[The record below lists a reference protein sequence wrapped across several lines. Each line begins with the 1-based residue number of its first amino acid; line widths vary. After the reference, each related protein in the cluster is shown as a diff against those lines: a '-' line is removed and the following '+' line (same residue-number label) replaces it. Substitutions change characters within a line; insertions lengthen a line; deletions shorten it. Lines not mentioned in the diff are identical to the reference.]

1 MQNNDYKLPALI
13 LGLCI
18 VAAFS
23 VFAYSFYSARQLDN
37 YLSVTGSATKMITSD
52 SSKWVLNFNRV
63 VETQNLKS
71 GYTQMAK
78 DSGIVTKF
86 LKDNG
91 VVDAQMTVSPVYM
104 NMNYY
109 YDKGASAPKEYTLN
123 QNVEINS
130 TDIAK
135 ITELSKN
142 LQPIID
148 QGVLVSTQGVEYY
161 YTKLSDLRIE
171 MLPNAMKDAQARAS
185 AIAESGGKKV
195 SSLKSASMGV
205 VQVMSAN
212 SIDVNDYGSYD
223 TSKIEKQVMVTVRAS
238 YNLK

>member
-1 MQNNDYKLPALI
+1 MQNNYKLPALI

-23 VFAYSFYSARQLDN
+23 VFAYSFYSAKQLDN
-37 YLSVTGSATKMITSD
+37 YLSVTGSATKKITSD
-52 SSKWVLNFNRV
+52 SAKWVLNFNRV
-63 VETQNLKS
+63 VEIQNVKS

-78 DSGIVTKF
+78 DTAVVTKF

-91 VVDAQMTVSPVYM
+91 ITDEQMTISPVFM

-130 TDIAK
+130 PDVNK

-142 LQPIID
+142 TQGIVD
-148 QGVLVSTQGVEYY
+148 QGVLLSTQGVEYY
-161 YTKLSDLRIE
+161 YTKLSDLRVTL
-171 MLPNAMKDAQARAS
+171 LPDAMKDAHARAT

-212 SIDVNDYGSYD
+212 SIDVSDYGSYD

>member
-1 MQNNDYKLPALI
+1 MTNDYKFPALI

-23 VFAYSFYSARQLDN
+23 VFAYSFYSAKQLDN
-37 YLSVTGSATKMITSD
+37 YLSVTGSATKKITSD
-52 SSKWVLNFNRV
+52 SAKWILNFNRV
-63 VETQNLKS
+63 VEIQNIKS

-78 DSGIVTKF
+78 DAEVITKF
-86 LKDNG
+86 LKDRG
-91 VVDAQMTVSPVYM
+91 ITDDQMNVSPVFM

-109 YDKGASAPKEYTLN
+109 YDKGANAPKEYNLA

-130 TDIAK
+130 TDITK
-135 ITELSKN
+135 ITDLSKN

-148 QGVLVSTQGVEYY
+148 QGVLVSTQGVEYF
-161 YTKLSDLRIE
+161 YTKLADLRVG
-171 MLPNAMKDAQARAS
+171 MLSDAMKDAQARAT